1 MAKFTNFENN
11 LVNQFNYL
19 SHRFST
25 TDDKDEKAV
34 IRGKLTVLKDIIKEY
49 ADIQK
54 LTVWL
59 DYDENNVMK
68 IGLQKA

>member
-25 TDDKDEKAV
+25 IDDNDEKAV
-34 IRGKLTVLKDIIKEY
+34 IRGKLTVLKDIIREY
-49 ADIQK
+49 ADVQK

-59 DYDENNVMK
+59 DYDENNVMI